1 MTSNPESTPPPTPR
15 PSRGWAWL
23 VLAMAWVGLMRVP
36 LVLNARSHLDS
47 DLAVDGLT
55 LIDALGGRWRWHYP
69 ATPFIGSPPVLLSWA
84 QARIWGP
91 GPIALVSGGVLAYAL
106 IVAATFLLNRR
117 AFGPSVATWGLVPL
131 AFASTGMIWL
141 SGRVTGGHLLATAWH
156 AGAFAILWD
165 VFAKGGWRPAAIL
178 GLWCGFGLYVDS
190 MFAVTWVGLAVAMC
204 VSAALSPRERAGVG
218 GVAGPI
224 GLRKGD
230 PDAPG
235 GAMPLTPGPSPGGR
249 GEAGGKTPPAGSSR
263 AVRAFACLLAF
274 GLASGVGVAPRVIGA
289 RVDPHDAYV
298 GQFQP
303 VTRGDLVARNAK
315 ILLLDCLPRL
325 VAGHRLPRLEAEPD
339 PSRLPM
345 GSPSSP
351 EKGPPWLGFS
361 VTAASLGL
369 FAWAMVGLAFDA
381 GGKPPTR
388 DKRTVLPPSPLAG
401 EGRGEGSIDVAGA
414 SLDRSSTVARR
425 PPLPNPPPQGGR
437 GPENEAVNSAR
448 RAIRWGLLAST
459 LAVLAG
465 FLIHPSITNSDNYRY
480 LVFWLVPWS
489 SGFGLMMAR
498 LASRRPAGAWALAMG
513 FAALMTVDSAR
524 WYARF
529 GWVDSAYRPA
539 RKAVADPALDWLDDH
554 PGVSAILGDYWDV
567 YRLSFL
573 TGGRV
578 RGVPFPQYPDRF
590 PEIRGGL
597 PPGRDRVVIVRPG
610 EFGPLYRARALA
622 MGAREVAR
630 GEGLSIVEWPE
641 GMLP

>member
-23 VLAMAWVGLMRVP
+23 VLALAWVGLMRVP
-36 LVLNARSHLDS
+36 LVLNARAHLDS

-117 AFGPSVATWGLVPL
+117 AFGPSVAPWGLVPL

-165 VFAKGGWRPAAIL
+165 VLAKGGWRPAAIL
-178 GLWCGFGLYVDS
+178 GLWSGFGLYVDS

-224 GLRKGD
+224 GSRKGD

-249 GEAGGKTPPAGSSR
+249 GEAGEKAPPAGSSR

-274 GLASGVGVAPRVIGA
+274 GLASGVGVAPRIIGA

-298 GQFQP
+298 GQFEP

-315 ILLLDCLPRL
+315 ILVLDCLPRL

-351 EKGPPWLGFS
+351 EKGLPWLGLS
-361 VTAASLGL
+361 VTVASLGL
-369 FAWAMVGLAFDA
+369 FGWAMVGLVIGDPKVS
-381 GGKPPTR
+381 GGVTTLTPA
-388 DKRTVLPPSPLAG
+388 LS
-401 EGRGEGSIDVAGA
+401 RGEREEESGFSRAK
-414 SLDRSSTVARR
+414 
-425 PPLPNPPPQGGR
+425 
-437 GPENEAVNSAR
+437 SAR

-498 LASRRPAGAWALAMG
+498 LASRRRLGAWALAMG
-513 FAALMTVDSAR
+513 FAALMTVDTAR

-554 PGVSAILGDYWDV
+554 PEVSAILGDYWDV

-590 PEIRGGL
+590 PEIGRGL

-641 GMLP
+641 GVSP